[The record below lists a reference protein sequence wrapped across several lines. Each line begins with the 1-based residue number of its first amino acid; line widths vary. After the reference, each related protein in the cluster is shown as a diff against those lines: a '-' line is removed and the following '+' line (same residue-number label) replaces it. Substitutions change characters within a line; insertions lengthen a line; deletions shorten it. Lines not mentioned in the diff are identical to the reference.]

1 MLVRQTKNTFIRF
14 IGEMGYI
21 TNQMTRHDRTYNET
35 GADFL
40 KEISRQPQEV
50 DDIIVRLR
58 KVYNDSVS
66 TEELRADFIEFI
78 KDLDEHLFLVVGETP
93 EELDEKDLN
102 FSYSMENPK
111 TLVYDYTQETKQKVD
126 VCTQDYMLEAT
137 QREPHL
143 NGLQFELTSRCNERC
158 IHCYIPN
165 PKKNA
170 GGDMPI
176 EKVKS
181 LIDEFAEMG
190 GLHVTLSGGEVFL
203 HRDIISIMQYCR
215 EKDMQI
221 SILSN
226 LIALKDEQIPAIK
239 EANVSI
245 VQTSLYSMDPDTH
258 DLITTVKG
266 SQVKTKAAIEKLV
279 AADIPVQIS
288 CPVMKANYLGYA
300 DVLKYAQELRC
311 KAQTD
316 YIMMAQSD
324 LDTSNLANRLSL
336 DETEVLLK
344 DIMQW
349 DKDYKE
355 DTLRHPPLSEEIAF
369 DLERFAK
376 QPLCGA
382 GINDCC
388 ITENGDVYPC
398 AGWQGMVCGNVYK
411 QSLKDIW
418 ENSPQMKQIR
428 AITQGD
434 FPKCLKCNAR
444 DYCAMCLVRNYN
456 ESGGDMFKIN
466 KHFCDVAF
474 INKKV
479 VEEYAASNA
488 ENYAMYYEWLICDI
502 YHCGRYGVAA
512 ADADIYR
519 RLVSCYFK
527 LVQSQNDIHRNRE
540 HECKKEYNEILEEM
554 NLHLKYSIDSIIC
567 GKQENYDKLKILKQD
582 FPLPNIIAINY
593 MIDSLRQILKDEKQ

>member
-14 IGEMGYI
+14 IGELGYI

-40 KEISRQPQEV
+40 KEIAREPQEV
-50 DDIIVRLR
+50 DDIVTRLR
-58 KVYNDSVS
+58 KVYNESVS
-66 TEELRADFIEFI
+66 TEELKADFIEFI
-78 KDLDEHLFLVVGETP
+78 QDLANHLFLVIGESP
-93 EELDEKDLN
+93 EELDAKDLD

-111 TLVYDYTQETKQKVD
+111 TMVDDYTQETRQKVD
-126 VCTQDYMLEAT
+126 ECTQDFMLEAT
-137 QREPHL
+137 QRQPRL

-170 GGDMPI
+170 GGDMPL

-203 HRDIISIMQYCR
+203 HKDIIPIIQYCR

-226 LIALKDEQIPAIK
+226 LIALKDEQIHAIK

-245 VQTSLYSMDPDTH
+245 VQTSLYSMDPGIH

-266 SQVKTKAAIEKLV
+266 SQVKTKEAIEKLV
-279 AADIPVQIS
+279 AADIPIQIS
-288 CPVMKANYLGYA
+288 CPVMKANYKGYA
-300 DVLKYAQELRC
+300 DVLKYAQSLRC

-324 LDTSNLANRLSL
+324 LNTSNLANRLSL
-336 DETEVLLK
+336 EETESILK
-344 DIMQW
+344 DIMKW
-349 DKDYKE
+349 DKDYKD
-355 DTLRHPPLSEEIAF
+355 DTLRQPPMVENFNF
-369 DLERFAK
+369 DIERFAK

-398 AGWQGMVCGNVYK
+398 AGWQAMVCGNVYE

-418 ENSPQMKQIR
+418 ENSPQMKEVR
-428 AITQGD
+428 AVKQGD
-434 FPKCLKCNAR
+434 FPKCMECEAR
-444 DYCAMCLVRNYN
+444 NYCAMCLVRNYN
-456 ESGGDMFKIN
+456 ESGGDMFRIN
-466 KHFCDVAF
+466 QHFCDVAF

-488 ENYAMYYEWLICDI
+488 KDYAMRYERLMCDI
-502 YHCGRYGVAA
+502 YHCEKHGVAA
-512 ADADIYR
+512 ADADIYCK
-519 RLVSCYFK
+519 LVDYYFK
-527 LVQSQNDIHRNRE
+527 LVQSQNIPSRVDE
-540 HECKKEYNEILEEM
+540 HECQKSYNEVLEKV
-554 NLHLKYSIDSIIC
+554 NLHLKYAIDNIVC
-567 GKQENYDKLKILKQD
+567 GKQENYDKLRLLKQN
-582 FPLPNIIAINY
+582 FPLPNIIAVNY
-593 MIDSLRQILKDEKQ
+593 MVDSLEQILKEEKQ